1 MVETLASSI
10 FYLAITNAISITMSS
25 FVRSSIFRYV
35 QSVLHFPNFVC
46 IHFRPRQLLLTLLE
60 SHNHE
65 SPSVAVTVTNCLT
78 LATQLLQYYFTYLH
92 DVVSERMSSGKAHT
106 SSLFNSA
113 ITNSILIMMS
123 SFVRS
128 SIFHFPV
135 LHFSVPGVGRSF
147 FGLAFSQSI
156 IIRLLFENRWR
167 SERRRRPN
175 STSAKTYYDIIII
188 IISPPEQLMISQ
200 TNSVSEQP

>member
-1 MVETLASSI
+1 MVETHASSI
-10 FYLAITNAISITMSS
+10 FYSAITNAISITMSS

-46 IHFRPRQLLLTLLE
+46 IHFRPRQLLLTLRD

-113 ITNSILIMMS
+113 MS

-175 STSAKTYYDIIII
+175 STSAKTYYVIIII
-188 IISPPEQLMISQ
+188 IISPPEQLMISH

>member
-1 MVETLASSI
+1 MRWWKRTRPQFFTRRLRMLFQSRCRLLYDPQFFAMYNLFFTFRTLCAFI
-10 FYLAITNAISITMSS
+10 FALDSYCST
-25 FVRSSIFRYV
+25 
-35 QSVLHFPNFVC
+35 LH
-46 IHFRPRQLLLTLLE
+46 E

-78 LATQLLQYYFTYLH
+78 LATQLLQYYFTYFH

-113 ITNSILIMMS
+113 MS

-175 STSAKTYYDIIII
+175 STSAKTYYVIIII
-188 IISPPEQLMISQ
+188 IISPPEQLMISH

>member
-1 MVETLASSI
+1 MVETHASSI
-10 FYLAITNAISITMSS
+10 FYSAITNAISITMSS

-46 IHFRPRQLLLTLLE
+46 IHFRPRQLLLTLHE

-113 ITNSILIMMS
+113 MS

-156 IIRLLFENRWR
+156 IIRKPVAQWTTTKAELH
-167 SERRRRPN
+167 ER
-175 STSAKTYYDIIII
+175 
-188 IISPPEQLMISQ
+188 
-200 TNSVSEQP
+200 